1 MVVKRNLFVVRIWR
15 ELNRILNGVKQR
27 HTAPASHI
35 SYWLLSVDHGGG
47 R

>member
-1 MVVKRNLFVVRIWR
+1 MKRSLFVVRILR

-27 HTAPASHI
+27 QIAPASHI
-35 SYWLLSVDHGGG
+35 LSYWLLSADHVGG